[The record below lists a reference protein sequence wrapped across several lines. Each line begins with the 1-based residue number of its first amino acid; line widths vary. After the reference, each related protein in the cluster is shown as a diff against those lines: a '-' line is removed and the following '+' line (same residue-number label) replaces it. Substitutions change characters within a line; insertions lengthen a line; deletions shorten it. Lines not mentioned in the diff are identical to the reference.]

1 MLGAK
6 VKPRSNSPHLT
17 KGPIHTDMRVMRPS
31 VFLLGLI
38 LSSSCLFA
46 QQTPPST
53 KDPASTKDPDQ
64 SAPATQDQSP
74 AAPDQQKN
82 APSTAEASP
91 AKKVDRAA
99 AYYHYSLAHMYEE
112 MVAMY
117 GRSEYATKAIE
128 EYHLAIEND
137 PSSEFLNAGLAELYA
152 KTGRIRDAVLEAQ
165 DIIKRDP
172 NNLEARK
179 LLGRIYL
186 RSLGDVQAGTQS
198 REVLK
203 LAIEQYES
211 IVKLEPKNPD
221 NHLLLGRLY
230 ILNKDLLKAETE
242 FKTAIKQDPNS
253 EEAVTNVAFLYNEE
267 GDSKKAAEI
276 LNSVPEASRT
286 AKIYAALG
294 YTYEQQKDYK
304 KAIAAYRQ
312 SISMD
317 HDNLDAMRGLAQN
330 LVNDNQIDAALQQY
344 TAIQEAD
351 PEDPQAAL
359 RIAEIF
365 RHQGKFDLAM
375 ENLKKAEAMVQDS
388 LEVPYNEAL
397 VLEAQG
403 KYDEAADVLQK
414 LLARTNRPD
423 NNYSAGERNNRALFL
438 ERLGNIYREES
449 RPLLAMET
457 FHKIVDLGGDE
468 ASRGYQEIIDSYR
481 EQKQWTDA
489 TRVARD
495 AVNKLPNDKALK
507 LMLATQLADDG
518 KADEAVQVSKSLLKG
533 TAEDR
538 ETYIG
543 LSQIYARLKRWKESE
558 DALAQAEKLSTRNEE
573 KEYVLFLQGSV
584 YERQKKYEQ
593 AEQMFRQVLQQDPNN
608 TMTLNYLGYML
619 ADRNMRLEEALT
631 LIKKAL
637 VLDPQN
643 GAYLDSLGWAY
654 FRLGNYD
661 LAEENLRK
669 AADKTPNDATIQDHL
684 GELYAKTGRLK
695 LAAAH
700 WERALD
706 EWSKSVPADV
716 DQQDVSRVSK
726 KLESTKVKLAQQT
739 KE

>member
-1 MLGAK
+1 MT
-6 VKPRSNSPHLT
+6 P
-17 KGPIHTDMRVMRPS
+17 
-31 VFLLGLI
+31 
-38 LSSSCLFA
+38 
-46 QQTPPST
+46 TPP
-53 KDPASTKDPDQ
+53 PAGAEQKQTTSQPPAE
-64 SAPATQDQSP
+64 SAPAR
-74 AAPDQQKN
+74 
-82 APSTAEASP
+82 
-91 AKKVDRAA
+91 KVDRAA

-152 KTGRIRDAVLEAQ
+152 KTGRIRDAVVEAQ

-198 REVLK
+198 QEVLK

-211 IVKLEPKNPD
+211 IVKIEPKNSE

-230 ILNKDLLKAETE
+230 ILNKDLVKAEAE
-242 FKTAIKQDPNS
+242 FKTAIKLDPNS
-253 EEAVTNVAFLYNEE
+253 EEAVTNVAYLYNEE
-267 GDSKKAAEI
+267 GDSKRAVEI
-276 LNSVPEASRT
+276 LTSVPENART
-286 AKIYAALG
+286 AKIYSALG
-294 YTYEQQKDYK
+294 YTFEQLKDYK
-304 KAIAAYRQ
+304 KAIEAYRQ
-312 SISMD
+312 SITLD
-317 HDNLDAMRGLAQN
+317 RDNLDAMRGLAQN

-359 RIAEIF
+359 RIAEIY

-403 KYDEAADVLQK
+403 KFDEAADVLQK
-414 LLARTNRPD
+414 LLVRTNRPD

-457 FHKIVDLGGDE
+457 FHKIVELGGDD
-468 ASRGYQEIIDSYR
+468 ASRGYQELIDAYR
-481 EQKQWTDA
+481 EQKQWSDA
-489 TRVARD
+489 TRVARE
-495 AVNKLPNDKALK
+495 AVNKLPNDRGLK
-507 LMLATQLADDG
+507 LMLATQLADEG
-518 KADEAVQVSKSLLKG
+518 KGDEGVQVAKSLLKG
-533 TAEDR
+533 GAEDQ
-538 ETYIG
+538 ETYVG
-543 LSQIYARLKRWKESE
+543 LSQIYTRLKRWKEAE
-558 DALAQAEKLSTRNEE
+558 DALAQAEKLSTRNEQ
-573 KEYVLFLQGSV
+573 KEYVIFLQGAV
-584 YERQKKYEQ
+584 YERQKKYDQ
-593 AEQMFRQVLQQDPNN
+593 AEQMFRQVLTQDPNN

-619 ADRNMRLEEALT
+619 ADRNVRLEEALT

-661 LAEENLRK
+661 QAEENLRK

-706 EWSKSVPADV
+706 EWNKSVPGDV
-716 DQQDVSRVSK
+716 DQQDVVRVTK

-739 KE
+739 NNKE